1 MSDERQK
8 ADTIGTA
15 LVPGLAISNAKNIF
29 FSNKIYGSNFTESIR
44 RLLRFEIAEMPT
56 AV

>member
-1 MSDERQK
+1 MKDKKPTQSAQRWF
-8 ADTIGTA
+8 
-15 LVPGLAISNAKNIF
+15 PGLAISNAKKYI